1 MVLVSVKRGK
11 MFGLTKAANFLLAL
25 TETIYRSR
33 INRMADSDTITRIY
47 EFKIRPNKSFVL
59 ACENVLTQ
67 CQRLYNACLQQRIS
81 LYNYTGKSISWI
93 EQCQQ
98 VTELR
103 EEFTE
108 HRLIPRNIQTDVV
121 KRLDKAYQA
130 FFRRLKCGEKAGFP
144 RYRSRDRYNS
154 FEYAVD
160 QRHSFPL
167 IGNKLRVA
175 GVGTTRVKVTREIQG
190 QVKIIRIV
198 KRASGWFAQLVC
210 TGIPKEILP
219 KTDQSIGLDVGLEK
233 FATLSNGEQVDNPRY
248 AKKAQSV
255 IANAQRVLSRKVKG
269 SNTRK
274 KAKAVVAKAH
284 ARIANQRKDFAFKL
298 AKDLVNRFDII
309 AVEKLNI
316 KSMAKDHF
324 AKQINDASWGN
335 FTNALRFK
343 AECAKKS
350 VVEVNPKYTSQD
362 CSNCSHRQKIT
373 LTNRVYLC
381 PKCGLSLN
389 RDHNAAINILRRGTS
404 LLAEKLARKAVS
416 QEIET
421 NDALSGLN
429 ESFPALA

>member
-1 MVLVSVKRGK
+1 MFAKAENQSI
-11 MFGLTKAANFLLAL
+11 MFGTWKGWSLFKSL
-25 TETIYRSR
+25 TETTLLKAKQI
-33 INRMADSDTITRIY
+33 MANSDTITRIY
-47 EFKIRPNKSFVL
+47 EYKIRPNKSFVL

-67 CQRLYNACLQQRIS
+67 CQRLYNACLEQKIS
-81 LYNYTGKSISWI
+81 LYNYTGKSISWV

-108 HRLIPRNIQTDVV
+108 HRLIPRGIQTDVV

-160 QRHSFPL
+160 QRHRFPL
-167 IGNKLRVA
+167 TGNKLRVA

-210 TGIPKEILP
+210 TGISKEILP
-219 KTDQSIGLDVGLEK
+219 KTNQSIGLDVGLEK

-255 IANAQRVLSRKVKG
+255 IANAQRVLSRKIKG
-269 SNTRK
+269 SRTRQ

-298 AKDLVNRFDII
+298 ANNLVNKFDLI

-316 KSMAKDHF
+316 KAMAKESF
-324 AKQINDASWGN
+324 AKPINDAGWN
-335 FTNALRFK
+335 LFTQALTNK
-343 AECAKKS
+343 AEYAGRE
-350 VVEVNPKYTSQD
+350 VVAVDPKFTSQD
-362 CSNCSHRQKIT
+362 CSSCGNRQKLT
-373 LTNRVYLC
+373 LADRVYLC

-389 RDHNAAINILRRGTS
+389 RDCNAAINILRRGTS
-404 LLAEKLARKAVS
+404 LLAEKLARKVS